1 MDETDRRILELLQQ
15 DGRRSNVEIA
25 RVLGISEGTV
35 RKRIERLIAGGAV
48 TIAGVASPEM
58 AGYRTRA
65 LVFLTVELA
74 QIERVA
80 NQLRDMPE
88 VMSVYTVM
96 GEYDIVLEAAFES
109 DSCLMSFLRDRVATV
124 PGIVGSKTCH
134 VAHVCKS
141 THEWVPP
148 QPPPPT
154 VMVVD
159 DDPDF
164 VEFARLVLE
173 KEGYYI
179 CTAMDCS
186 EAVRMVS
193 FTPVDLVMMDI
204 QMDGVL
210 DSWNASWRI
219 RSDTRLRDVPI
230 LAVSSITASDYL
242 SMFPTDSESPI
253 ARFLPKPVDADQL
266 AKEVARLISRN

>member
-1 MDETDRRILELLQQ
+1 MDETDRKILELLQE

-48 TIAGVASPEM
+48 RIVGVASPAM

-65 LVFLTVELA
+65 LIFLTVELA

-80 NQLRDMPE
+80 NLLRDMTE

-96 GEYDIVLEAAFES
+96 GEYDIVIEAAFES
-109 DSCLMSFLRDRVATV
+109 DSCLMSFLRDRVATI
-124 PGIVGSKTCH
+124 PGVVGSKTCH
-134 VAHVCKS
+134 VAQVFKS
-141 THEWVPP
+141 AHNWTPP

-154 VMVVD
+154 IMIVD

-179 CTAMDCS
+179 CTAMTGE
-186 EAVRMVS
+186 EAVRMMFS
-193 FTPVDLVMMDI
+193 TPVDLVMMDI
-204 QMDGVL
+204 TMDGIL
-210 DSWNASWRI
+210 DGWDASWRI

-230 LAVSSITASDYL
+230 LVVSSITASDYL
-242 SMFPTDSESPI
+242 SAFPTDEDNLINS
-253 ARFLPKPVDADQL
+253 FLSKPVDPQQL
-266 AKEVARLISRN
+266 TREIARLINRG